1 VRSLAAEN
9 ASSELLARAVTQTTL
24 PSVEEITRTGLQ
36 PAATLDTTDAAGSDS
51 AVGTLMTV
59 SVPIWPPAAD
69 ASLVE

>member
-1 VRSLAAEN
+1 
-9 ASSELLARAVTQTTL
+9 VTHTTL

-36 PAATLDTTDAAGSDS
+36 PAATLETTEAAGSDS

-59 SVPIWPPAAD
+59 SVPIWPRAAD